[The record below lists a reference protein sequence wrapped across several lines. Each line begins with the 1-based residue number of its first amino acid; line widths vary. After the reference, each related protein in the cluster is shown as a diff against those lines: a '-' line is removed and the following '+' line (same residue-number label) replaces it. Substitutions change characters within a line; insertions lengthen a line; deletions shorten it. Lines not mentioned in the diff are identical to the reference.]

1 MKVQLKYKSMFYIVC
16 TQNDIHYHYPV
27 KTNKLQYPVLSQKFP
42 KKTFFQFQSSSEARC
57 LANQVEL
64 YYSRPSDSRLELMTK
79 FSKAPTLFSHDDLIK
94 EVNNIQIVD
103 AETTQEA
110 EVKN

>member
-1 MKVQLKYKSMFYIVC
+1 M
-16 TQNDIHYHYPV
+16 TQKIQ
-27 KTNKLQYPVLSQKFP
+27 KKILS
-42 KKTFFQFQSSSEARC
+42 TFQSSSEARC

-64 YYSRPSDSRLELMTK
+64 YYSTPSESRLELMTK
-79 FSKAPTLFSHDDLIK
+79 FTKAPTLFSHDDLIK

-103 AETTQEA
+103 SEDKEA

>member
-1 MKVQLKYKSMFYIVC
+1 MPRK
-16 TQNDIHYHYPV
+16 
-27 KTNKLQYPVLSQKFP
+27 KLP
-42 KKTFFQFQSSSEARC
+42 KKLFQFQSSSEARC

-79 FSKAPTLFSHDDLIK
+79 FTKTPTLFSHDDLIK

-103 AETTQEA
+103 AESTQEA

>member
-1 MKVQLKYKSMFYIVC
+1 MISIIITRLK
-16 TQNDIHYHYPV
+16 Q
-27 KTNKLQYPVLSQKFP
+27 TNCNILYCQKNCQKKLC
-42 KKTFFQFQSSSEARC
+42 QFQSSSEARC

-79 FSKAPTLFSHDDLIK
+79 FTKAPTLFSHDDLIK

-110 EVKN
+110 EVKNWELLIYTLVIQ

>member
-1 MKVQLKYKSMFYIVC
+1 MISIIITQLK
-16 TQNDIHYHYPV
+16 Q
-27 KTNKLQYPVLSQKFP
+27 TNCNILYCHKKNCP
-42 KKTFFQFQSSSEARC
+42 KKTFFQLQSSSEARC

-64 YYSRPSDSRLELMTK
+64 YYSRPSDSRLELMRKFTK
-79 FSKAPTLFSHDDLIK
+79 TPTLFSHDDLIK

-103 AETTQEA
+103 AETQTQEA

>member
-1 MKVQLKYKSMFYIVC
+1 MISIIITLLK
-16 TQNDIHYHYPV
+16 Q
-27 KTNKLQYPVLSQKFP
+27 TNCNILYCHKKLQ
-42 KKTFFQFQSSSEARC
+42 KKTLNFFFQFQSSSEARC

-79 FSKAPTLFSHDDLIK
+79 FTKAPTLFSHDDLIK

-103 AETTQEA
+103 AESTQEA